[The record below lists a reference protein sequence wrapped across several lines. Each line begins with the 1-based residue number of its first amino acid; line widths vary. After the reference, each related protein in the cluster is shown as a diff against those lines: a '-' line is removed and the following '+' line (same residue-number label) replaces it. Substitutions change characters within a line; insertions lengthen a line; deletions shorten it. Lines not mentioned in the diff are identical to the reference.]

1 MFLGEQPLNMLPQ
14 WATMFP
20 WELLCLKFYVNIILA
35 CEFSL
40 KCFQLQS
47 FNSLKD
53 LFNDRSQSLY
63 KNNYEM
69 TMIIKKFKTYV
80 FLGNLGLSLGK
91 FIVSEEV
98 DLSLGNDHVLGEKE
112 LKLLWGTT

>member
-1 MFLGEQPLNMLPQ
+1 
-14 WATMFP
+14 
-20 WELLCLKFYVNIILA
+20 
-35 CEFSL
+35 
-40 KCFQLQS
+40 
-47 FNSLKD
+47 
-53 LFNDRSQSLY
+53 
-63 KNNYEM
+63 
-69 TMIIKKFKTYV
+69 MIIKKFKTYV